1 MCPPNFQW
9 GLNGSLLATL
19 PFTELPALTTDTTPP
34 LSAPIFNFPNIN
46 VGSNYSNP
54 GSSQDRSD
62 ASISLREIID
72 RFADKPETMD
82 LLLKAKMEEDRR
94 LTEQYRYKIEL
105 AREETKKYELKILNH
120 HSHHHSHS
128 PSDHSHSASDHHDD
142 VSSDDNSVSLDPYND
157 PLPTQAPLTPPTSV
171 DENNFIDTPLD
182 SKADYSIDI
191 PQPPQPLSAS
201 LGSEESKKR
210 KATPE
215 FPIEYCVMMDSKQRS
230 PSQPQAGHPNPAV
243 TMETVQR
250 KVRIKQMNKKE
261 RPQQKFMQMMKLV
274 NSKN

>member
-19 PFTELPALTTDTTPP
+19 PFTELPALTTDSTPP

-46 VGSNYSNP
+46 SNFGSTSP
-54 GSSQDRSD
+54 ERRDS
-62 ASISLREIID
+62 SISLREIID

-105 AREETKKYELKILNH
+105 AREETKKNELKILNH
-120 HSHHHSHS
+120 QQQHPHHHHSHS
-128 PSDHSHSASDHHDD
+128 GLGTNSDHLDD
-142 VSSDDNSVSLDPYND
+142 MSSDDNSSSVNLDPYND
-157 PLPTQAPLTPPTSV
+157 PHMPTQPLTPPASG
-171 DENNFIDTPLD
+171 DENGFMDSPLD
-182 SKADYSIDI
+182 SKSDYGLDTPPSGQPMSVSMGIDD
-191 PQPPQPLSAS
+191 
-201 LGSEESKKR
+201 SKKR

-215 FPIEYCVMMDSKQRS
+215 FPIEYCVMMDSKQRTS
-230 PSQPQAGHPNPAV
+230 NSSHSTNPHAPV